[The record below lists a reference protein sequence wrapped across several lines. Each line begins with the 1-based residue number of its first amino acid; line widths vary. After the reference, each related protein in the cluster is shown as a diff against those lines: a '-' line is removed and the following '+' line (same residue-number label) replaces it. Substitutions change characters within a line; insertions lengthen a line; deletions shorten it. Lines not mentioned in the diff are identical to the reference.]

1 MPREIIEDETSIA
14 DQVQQSAHRTPI
26 ERTVKEVDPE
36 RLVPSGSTL
45 LNLACS
51 DVATGAYELGKIVT
65 LPGTSSAG
73 KTLLMLTTY
82 AEANKIPRLDNH
94 KFVYDDVEA
103 ALEFD
108 MGYLFGEE
116 TADRM
121 QEPPQGPSD
130 TIQHFKSN
138 ILDLSKDGTPFI
150 YCLDS
155 FDALSSDEELE
166 KEMRK
171 ALAMAKSEEAARK
184 IAGSYGTE
192 KAKMAGQVL
201 RMIKQELKRTN
212 SLLIMIQQVRQNLNA
227 GPFGQKYQTAG
238 GEAPLF
244 YSTHQVWL
252 SRLEAIKKQGR
263 KIGSAVKAD
272 VRKNKLTGKLR
283 DVSFNV
289 YYDYGIDDIGSQ
301 IDFLLDEKF
310 WTKKGHSI
318 IADEFGL
325 ELPRAKLIEY
335 IENESMESELIKITT
350 TAWNDI
356 EKGLLLGRKARYE

>member
-1 MPREIIEDETSIA
+1 MPREIIEESIA
-14 DQVQQSAHRTPI
+14 DQVQRSAHREIP
-26 ERTVKEVDPE
+26 ERKVKEIDSE

-51 DVATGAYELGKIVT
+51 DTAYGAYELGKIVT

-82 AEANKIPRLDNH
+82 AEANKITRLDGH

-116 TADRM
+116 TENRM
-121 QEPPQGPSD
+121 EEPPQGPSD

-184 IAGSYGTE
+184 ISGSYGTE
-192 KAKMAGQVL
+192 KAKIAGQVL

-238 GEAPLF
+238 GEAPFF

-252 SRLEAIKKQGR
+252 SRIESLKKQGR
-263 KIGSAVKAD
+263 KIGSTVKAD

-283 DVSFNV
+283 DVSFDV
-289 YYDYGIDDIGSQ
+289 FYDYGIDDIGSQ

-310 WTKKGHSI
+310 WIKKGHSI
-318 IADEFGL
+318 IAEDLNL
-325 ELPRAKLIEY
+325 ELPRAKLIEH
-335 IENESMESELIKITT
+335 IENEGMESDLIKVTE
-350 TAWNDI
+350 TAWKSI
-356 EKGLLLGRKARYE
+356 ENGLLLGRKSRYEQ